1 MWVLGLISI
10 LAGIALLLVLFYRLW
25 FLRNP
30 KRPIPQGKAIVSP
43 ADGTIARIVPFSQ
56 SKLSLTIEKGLLG
69 RIRAS
74 TGDVAKAG
82 YLIVI
87 VMTPLDAHYQ
97 KAPCDCRVMGTRH
110 TEGKFLNAV
119 IGAKD
124 LRAAFENEHNTIL
137 LDTEHGRMKV
147 IQIAGFLARRI
158 HCFVRPGQRLKKGED
173 LGIIKLGSQVCLI
186 IPKLKLKIREGQH
199 VLGGNTVIAE
209 P

>member
-1 MWVLGLISI
+1 MGVLNLMWIVMS
-10 LAGIALLLVLFYRLW
+10 IALLLLLFYRLW

-30 KRPIPQGKAIVSP
+30 KRPIPQGKAIISP
-43 ADGTIARIVPFSQ
+43 ADGTIARIIPFSQ
-56 SKLSLTIEKGLLG
+56 SKPSMTIEKGLLG
-69 RIRAS
+69 RIRAF

-87 VMTPLDAHYQ
+87 VMTPWDAHYQ
-97 KAPCDCRVMGTRH
+97 KAPCDCRVMGIRH
-110 TEGKFLNAV
+110 KEGKFLNAV

-137 LDTEHGRMKV
+137 LDTAYGRMKV

-158 HCFVRPGQRLKKGED
+158 HCFVQPGQALKKSED

>member
-1 MWVLGLISI
+1 MWWTILLGLF
-10 LAGIALLLVLFYRLW
+10 LALALLLFLFYRLW

-30 KRPIPQGKAIVSP
+30 KRAIPQGKAIVSP
-43 ADGTIARIVPFSQ
+43 ADGTIARIIPFSQ
-56 SKLSLTIEKGLLG
+56 NKPSMTIEKGLLG

-74 TGDVAKAG
+74 TRDVAKAG

-110 TEGKFLNAV
+110 KEGKFLNAV
-119 IGAKD
+119 IGASN

-147 IQIAGFLARRI
+147 IQIAGFVARRI
-158 HCFVRPGQRLKKGED
+158 HCFIRPGQALKKGED
-173 LGIIKLGSQVCLI
+173 LGIIKLGSQVCFI
-186 IPKLKLKIREGQH
+186 IPKLNLKIKEGQH
-199 VLGGNTVIAE
+199 VLGGSTVIAE